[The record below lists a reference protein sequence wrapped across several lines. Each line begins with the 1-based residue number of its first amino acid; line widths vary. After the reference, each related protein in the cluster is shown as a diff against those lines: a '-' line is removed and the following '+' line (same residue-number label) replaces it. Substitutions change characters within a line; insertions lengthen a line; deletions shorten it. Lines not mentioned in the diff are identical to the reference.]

1 MNLKK
6 PPTTQVEFRYLG
18 EFSSTSRSVR
28 VPAYAITSPALPQEI
43 WKGFKLELCCK
54 LGVWQALQAS
64 RSLVTSH
71 DDSSPC
77 HLAAQCFCFDSAPS
91 FCLSLSRPS
100 LVFPAVLFSMID
112 KPLAPPYCV
121 LTLTECGPLL
131 RTPSPLRSLT
141 WRLLLSHTLSHGGSP
156 SVFPDKIHL
165 VPSIKNL
172 YFFCCSRTGYCA
184 FIPLPAVVLIIQTL
198 ILWYLEQLWPVSCPY
213 ISAIIVTIGG
223 GHPSQGTSHL
233 KIFFKNYPDYLGQ
246 IPNFLISYS
255 LLTLQLLCVN
265 FSAFISPFSAS
276 VCPTAVSPFPISS
289 LDLLVD
295 LWVALPCTCLSVYS
309 LPSVPAL
316 LSVGATTNSVTC
328 QSFYWSFF
336 ILWQLH

>member
-1 MNLKK
+1 M
-6 PPTTQVEFRYLG
+6 P
-18 EFSSTSRSVR
+18 
-28 VPAYAITSPALPQEI
+28 
-43 WKGFKLELCCK
+43 
-54 LGVWQALQAS
+54 
-64 RSLVTSH
+64 
-71 DDSSPC
+71 
-77 HLAAQCFCFDSAPS
+77 
-91 FCLSLSRPS
+91 
-100 LVFPAVLFSMID
+100 PAVRFQ
-112 KPLAPPYCV
+112 
-121 LTLTECGPLL
+121 LL
-131 RTPSPLRSLT
+131 RAVCRLRCWGQAARRPWHSRFPWGWGPTRLLWGRDIPFGPEGKVNKPLT

-289 LDLLVD
+289 LDLLD
-295 LWVALPCTCLSVYS
+295 ITQAHI
-309 LPSVPAL
+309 
-316 LSVGATTNSVTC
+316 
-328 QSFYWSFF
+328 F
-336 ILWQLH
+336 IL